1 MSTEEFK
8 EYIRV
13 LSETDDNLEGYAN
26 DINLFKV
33 NYQINKKIN
42 DFYDKLNNVMDEI
55 LLQKNPLGLDDDTYK
70 LYKQIKH
77 EKKKKMKH
85 HKIMIWLI

>member
-8 EYIRV
+8 EHIRV
-13 LSETDDNLEGYAN
+13 LSETDDNLEAYAN

-70 LYKQIKH
+70 LYKQIKKK
-77 EKKKKMKH
+77 KKKKMKY
-85 HKIMIWLI
+85 HKIMI

>member
-42 DFYDKLNNVMDEI
+42 
-55 LLQKNPLGLDDDTYK
+55 
-70 LYKQIKH
+70 
-77 EKKKKMKH
+77 
-85 HKIMIWLI
+85 